1 MLGLALGTVV
11 TRLGVDAV
19 TGAMATGAAAGV
31 SAISAL
37 RDPTAL
43 SGVAPS
49 LGLAALSAFG
59 LHLAPKVSVGPQRL
73 VQVGPETETRATL
86 TSDVGLPGVG
96 ALAEARA
103 AAGDGMGP
111 QRKCPRP
118 PAVVAGSGGGRGR
131 SILHHRDAV
140 WLRKERC
147 RSGSANPL

>member
-1 MLGLALGTVV
+1 MLGLAFGTVM
-11 TRLGVDAV
+11 TRLGADAGAG

-31 SAISAL
+31 SAITPL

-49 LGLAALSAFG
+49 LGPAALSAFG
-59 LHLAPKVSVGPQRL
+59 LHLAPEVSAGPQRL

-86 TSDVGLPGVG
+86 TSGAGLPAVG

-103 AAGDGMGP
+103 TAGDGIGP
-111 QRKCPRP
+111 PRKCPRP
-118 PAVVAGSGGGRGR
+118 PAVVARVGKKR